1 MKQSRY
7 LTAREV
13 AEALDVSIATV
24 YAYVSRGL
32 IRSEPAGLN
41 QRARLYVAEDVQKL
55 IEQKAYR
62 NDPGK
67 AANAAMQW
75 GMPILESSLTLID
88 ETCLYYRGIDVT
100 QLATNHSIEQVAALL
115 WTCELADA
123 TTIFATHPAVSKYLH
138 TLQNLDSNHTD
149 LSFLQKLQTALALA
163 AVDDLAAYDLDTQ
176 FSHPEQVGARILQLI
191 TSVLTGSQDTSI
203 PIARTLQRAW
213 CREDGQTERLFNATL
228 ILCADHELNASAFTA
243 RVVASTNANLYLV
256 VTAGLAALQGFK
268 HGGNTILVEGLFHEI
283 EAGRSVHQVIATRLR
298 RGEQIP
304 GFAHRLYPHG
314 DPRGAYLLNRIAQ
327 LYPNAPSV
335 QQAQA
340 IITVMEEITSRKP
353 NLDFALVTLAR
364 TLHLAEGSALVLFA
378 LGRTVGWVGH
388 AIEQYN
394 TGQMIRPRATYTG
407 PRPDS
412 PQITEQK

>member
-1 MKQSRY
+1 MKQARY
-7 LTAREV
+7 LTAREA
-13 AEALDVSIATV
+13 AEALDVSVATI

-88 ETCLYYRGIDVT
+88 ENGLYYRGIDVAK
-100 QLATNHSIEQVAALL
+100 LASNYSIEQVAALL
-115 WTCELADA
+115 WTGDLANA
-123 TTIFATHPAVSKYLH
+123 ATIFVTHSEVSKYLH
-138 TLQNLDSNHTD
+138 TLQRLEIDHPD
-149 LSFLQKLQTALALA
+149 LSFLQKLQTVLALA
-163 AVDDLAAYDLDTQ
+163 EVDDLAAYDLDTQ
-176 FSHPEQVGARILQLI
+176 SSHPEQVGARILQLM
-191 TSVLTGSQDTSI
+191 TAVLAGSQSATT
-203 PIARTLQRAW
+203 PIAQALQQNW
-213 CREDGQTERLFNATL
+213 CREDAQTEHLFNAAL

-243 RVVASTNANLYLV
+243 RVVASVEANLYLV

-268 HGGNTILVEGLFHEI
+268 HGGNTLLVEGLFQEI
-283 EAGRSVHQVIATRLR
+283 ESGRSIHQVIATRLR

-304 GFAHRLYPHG
+304 GFAHRLYPKG
-314 DPRGAYLLNRIAQ
+314 DPRGFYLLNLIAQ
-327 LYPNAPSV
+327 MYANRAS
-335 QQAQA
+335 AQLA
-340 IITVMEEITSRKP
+340 QRIVAVMEEVTGRKP
-353 NLDFALVTLAR
+353 NLDFALVALAR
-364 TLHLAEGSALVLFA
+364 TLHLPEGSALSLFA

-394 TGQMIRPRATYTG
+394 SGQMIRPRATYSG
-407 PRPDS
+407 PRPDIS
-412 PQITEQK
+412 QINEQE